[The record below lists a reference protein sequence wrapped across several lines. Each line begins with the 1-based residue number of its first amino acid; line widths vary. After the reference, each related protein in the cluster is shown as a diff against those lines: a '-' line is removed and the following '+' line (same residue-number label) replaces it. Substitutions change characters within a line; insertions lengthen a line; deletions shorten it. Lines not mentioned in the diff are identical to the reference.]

1 MQYIQST
8 TATQRFSTVSAKTI
22 APGAPERDGP
32 TAAEYGCVDWYPY
45 MATLDER
52 TEWFDHDQDKDSPAA
67 SLQAVA

>member
-8 TATQRFSTVSAKTI
+8 TATQRFSTVSAKTL
-22 APGAPERDGP
+22 APAPEHDGP
-32 TAAEYGCVDWYPY
+32 IAAEYGCVDWYPY

-52 TEWFDHDQDKDSPAA
+52 TDWFDHDQDNDPPAG